1 MLAGKSRLCDDDAM
15 GNLLAT
21 LTRYPRFLVGFVLG
35 IFISAVRP
43 FLAWGRRSPVAAVAL
58 IGAVVSGAVCLLQ
71 VLDAMLVVSG
81 EA

>member
-1 MLAGKSRLCDDDAM
+1 MLAGKPQPGDDAM

-21 LTRYPRFLVGFVLG
+21 LTKYPRFLVGFVLG

-58 IGAVVSGAVCLLQ
+58 IGAVISGVICLMQ
-71 VLDAMLVVSG
+71 ILDAMLVVSG

>member
-1 MLAGKSRLCDDDAM
+1 MLAGKPQPWNDAM

-21 LTRYPRFLVGFVLG
+21 LTKYPRFLLGFALG
-35 IFISAVRP
+35 IFITAFRP

-58 IGAVVSGAVCLLQ
+58 IGAVISGTICLVQ
-71 VLDAMLVVSG
+71 ILDAMLVVTG

>member
-1 MLAGKSRLCDDDAM
+1 M

-21 LTRYPRFLVGFVLG
+21 LTKYPRFLVGFVLG
-35 IFISAVRP
+35 ILISAVKP

-58 IGAVVSGAVCLLQ
+58 IGAVISGSICLVQ
-71 VLDAMLVVSG
+71 ILDAMLVVSG

>member
-1 MLAGKSRLCDDDAM
+1 MLAGKPQPRDDAM

-21 LTRYPRFLVGFVLG
+21 LTKYPRFLLGFVLG
-35 IFISAVRP
+35 IFISAVKP

-58 IGAVVSGAVCLLQ
+58 IGAVISGSICLIQ
-71 VLDAMLVVSG
+71 ILDAMLVVSG

>member
-1 MLAGKSRLCDDDAM
+1 M

-21 LTRYPRFLVGFVLG
+21 LTKYPRFLLGFVLG
-35 IFISAVRP
+35 IFISAGRP

-58 IGAVVSGAVCLLQ
+58 IGAVISGAVCLMQ
-71 VLDAMLVVSG
+71 ILDAMLVVSG